1 MRIVASH
8 DIVAPTRSM
17 LTPILEDCSM
27 RLPLLFFLL
36 LLTGCDWDFGTGP
49 SGRGSRFVS
58 VAPGVSLEYI
68 DHGGSGP
75 PIVFLAGLGN
85 TAHVYDGFAER
96 FTDRH
101 RVIAVTRRGFG
112 RSSRPPAGYDL
123 ETLTNDLL
131 AVLDRLR
138 LDRVDLVGHSVAG
151 DEMTRF
157 AGSFPNRVRRLV
169 YLDAAI
175 DRIDLAE
182 LIPYAPIP
190 PLPVRAESLSV
201 DGYRGYLDRVYGV
214 RWPTSEVLATTR
226 FAADGRLIGPTTP
239 GAISAAIIGALVR
252 PAYAA
257 VQSPSLGIYP
267 VARTVPDIAAW
278 LQPGAPDWDDAQEY
292 LTLGWQPFTAEQ
304 RARFRAEVAGAT
316 VLEIDG
322 GNHFLF
328 LSQPDRV
335 ADAIARFLDAG
346 A

>member
-1 MRIVASH
+1 MRS
-8 DIVAPTRSM
+8 
-17 LTPILEDCSM
+17 
-27 RLPLLFFLL
+27 PLLLFLL

-58 VAPGVSLEYI
+58 VAPGVSLEYV
-68 DHGGSGP
+68 DHGGSGSP
-75 PIVFLAGLGN
+75 VVLLAGLGN

-96 FTDRH
+96 LTGRH
-101 RVIAVTRRGFG
+101 RVIAVTRRGYG

-123 ETLTNDLL
+123 ETLTSDLL
-131 AVLDRLR
+131 AVLDRLG

-157 AGSFPNRVRRLV
+157 AGRFPHRVRRLV

-182 LIPYAPIP
+182 LIPYAPVP
-190 PLPVRAESLSV
+190 PLPIRAESLSV

-214 RWPTSEVLATTR
+214 RWPASEVLATTR
-226 FAADGRLIGPTTP
+226 FGADGRLIGPATP
-239 GAISAAIIGALVR
+239 GTISATIIGGLVR

-257 VQSPSLGIYP
+257 VRAPALGIYP
-267 VARTVPDIAAW
+267 VARTVTDIAAW
-278 LQPGAPDWDDAQEY
+278 LVPSAPDWDDALQY
-292 LTLGWQPFTAEQ
+292 LTLGWQPFTADQ
-304 RARFRAEVAGAT
+304 RTRFRTGVVGST

-322 GNHFLF
+322 GNHFVF
-328 LSQPDRV
+328 LSHPDRV